1 MSASAQRQHDRPS
14 AVGAATGDAGSPYLA
29 SIRMPRRL
37 MLKFAYG
44 YTRRRFGQVPGP
56 LSVFC
61 PRMPAA
67 FTRFYMKPG
76 MLDRKLK
83 LSAETA
89 VLVRQLVASSNM
101 CLFCMDANRWSAI
114 NRTRVDRTK
123 LDALGEFRA
132 SALFSD
138 RERVALAFAEEL
150 ARDRLVKPET
160 FSELAVHYS
169 EREICEVVFLV
180 SSEYLYNINNLGLN
194 IGSAGMC
201 ETRRVDS
208 ATEHA

>member
-1 MSASAQRQHDRPS
+1 MSASAQRQHDRRS
-14 AVGAATGDAGSPYLA
+14 ATGPATGDAGSPYLA
-29 SIRMPRRL
+29 PVNRPRRL

-61 PRMPAA
+61 ARMPAA

-76 MLDRKLK
+76 MLDRKLE
-83 LSAETA
+83 LSRETA
-89 VLVRQLVASSNM
+89 VLVRQLVASINM
-101 CLFCMDANRWSAI
+101 CRFCMDANRWSAI
-114 NRTRVDRTK
+114 NRTRVDCAK
-123 LDALGEFRA
+123 LDALGEFRS

-138 RERVALAFAEEL
+138 RERAALAFAEEL
-150 ARDRLVKPET
+150 TRDRQVKPET

-169 EREICEVVFLV
+169 QREICEVVFLV
-180 SSEYLYNINNLGLN
+180 SSEHLYNVNNLGLN

-201 ETRRVDS
+201 ETGTVGS
-208 ATEHA
+208 ATE

>member
-1 MSASAQRQHDRPS
+1 
-14 AVGAATGDAGSPYLA
+14 
-29 SIRMPRRL
+29 
-37 MLKFAYG
+37 MLKLAYG

-61 PRMPAA
+61 ARMPAA

-83 LSAETA
+83 LSAATV
-89 VLVRQLVASSNM
+89 VLVRQLVASTNL

-114 NRTRVDRTK
+114 NRSGVDQAK

-132 SALFSD
+132 SPLFSAHERAALGFAQELTRD
-138 RERVALAFAEEL
+138 RWVNPATFAEL
-150 ARDRLVKPET
+150 AH
-160 FSELAVHYS
+160 HYS
-169 EREICEVVFLV
+169 EREICEIVFLV
-180 SSEYLYNINNLGLN
+180 SSEHLYNINNLGLN

-201 ETRRVDS
+201 ETASAGS
-208 ATEHA
+208 ATA